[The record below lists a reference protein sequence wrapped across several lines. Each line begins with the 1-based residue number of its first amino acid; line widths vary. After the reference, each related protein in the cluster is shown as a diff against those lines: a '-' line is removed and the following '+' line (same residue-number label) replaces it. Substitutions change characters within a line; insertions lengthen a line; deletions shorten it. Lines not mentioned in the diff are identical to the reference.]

1 MSIVIHDGTMVGWRE
16 LMKYTS
22 LIPKDN
28 GPWEDMM
35 DAMEGL
41 IPVFFYRTKLDS
53 LLHWM
58 KKCKDSGLITYGEK
72 HDLQHYLIHSYSGM

>member
-1 MSIVIHDGTMVGWRE
+1 MIQDGDTVDWRT
-16 LMKYTS
+16 LMKY
-22 LIPKDN
+22 PVPEVN

-35 DAMEGL
+35 DTMQDL
-41 IPVFFYRTKLDS
+41 NPVFFYRTKLDS

-58 KKCKDSGLITYGEK
+58 RKCKEQGLITYGEK

>member
-1 MSIVIHDGTMVGWRE
+1 MIQDGDTVDWRT
-16 LMKYTS
+16 LMKY
-22 LIPKDN
+22 PVPEVN
-28 GPWEDMM
+28 GSWEDMM
-35 DAMEGL
+35 DTMQDL

-58 KKCKDSGLITYGEK
+58 RRCKEQGLITYGEK

>member
-1 MSIVIHDGTMVGWRE
+1 MYQDGDTVGWRV
-16 LMKYTS
+16 LMKYHQ
-22 LIPKDN
+22 LIPDVN

-35 DAMEGL
+35 DAMQEL

-58 KKCKDSGLITYGEK
+58 RRCKEDGLITYGEK